1 MNLRKYIF
9 LALALGSLLS
19 CTDDKNKVDF
29 VLDENKIE
37 VEAAGGVEKIRL
49 NASER
54 WIASTDNPWIS
65 ISPANGV
72 GSVDCEFRI
81 DSALTVEPRRGVVRI
96 QNLVT
101 NEEQELV
108 IEQAGFPYEITVA
121 KSEVE
126 VENYDR
132 QENRYFDVVVKSNV
146 DFDVALPEDAEWLSN
161 DDYKLSLDRGVRP
174 REVKV
179 RFKWKINTTNAERL
193 AKVEFKPKQSVELS
207 QQDVLNVKQEAA
219 DPIIPDTRSGDSI
232 AILNIAR
239 SLGTLASWES
249 SEPMDMWDAV
259 TLWDETM
266 DGCTPDKVGRV
277 KRVEFTMF
285 NIKETLPFEV
295 RYLTAADELYFFGNS
310 NTFLLN
316 IDLGDDITELT
327 QLRRLTIGSY
337 GLISIPESF
346 KKLENLEYLNLC
358 ANNFQKVPAVLK
370 KENFPKL
377 RALVLNANQRSVVR
391 DLSNTTKTNIGGF
404 SDEASFPKHLLM
416 WDKLDTLILSVNY
429 LQGELPSLED
439 DPDFPTWT
447 AEEIESCDT
456 LPRALIGTPKVLP
469 TTKQFSINLNRL
481 SGNIPFWL
489 MYHPMLDWWVPY
501 SLVFPQEGRAA
512 DGTQAGFDNE
522 PASLRDYYY
531 KEPFYVNKKLANEVI
546 EDEYDENE

>member
-316 IDLGDDITELT
+316 IELGDDITELT

-370 KENFPKL
+370 KDNFPKL

-469 TTKQFSINLNRL
+469 TTKQLSINLNRL

-489 MYHPMLDWWVPY
+489 MYHPMLDWWAPY

>member
-1 MNLRKYIF
+1 MNLKKYIF
-9 LALALGSLLS
+9 LAFALLSLLS

-37 VEAAGGVEKIRL
+37 VTAAGGVKKIRL

-101 NEEQELV
+101 NQEQELI
-108 IEQAGFPYEITVA
+108 IEQEGFPYQITVA
-121 KSEVE
+121 QGDVA
-126 VENYDR
+126 VDNYDR
-132 QENRYFDVVVKSNV
+132 QENRYFDVVVKSNI
-146 DFDVALPEDAEWLSN
+146 DFDVVVPEDAEWLSN
-161 DDYKLSLDRGVRP
+161 EEYKLSLDRGVRP
-174 REVKV
+174 REVSV
-179 RFKWKINTTNAERL
+179 RFKWTVNTSADERL
-193 AKVEFKPKQSVELS
+193 AKVEFRPKQSVTLS
-207 QQDVLNVKQEAA
+207 ECDVLNVTQEAA
-219 DPIIPDTRSGDSI
+219 DPIVPDTRSGDSI
-232 AILNIAR
+232 ALLNIAR

-259 TLWDETM
+259 TLWDESM
-266 DGCTPDKVGRV
+266 DDCTPEKVGRV
-277 KRVEFTMF
+277 KRAEFTMF
-285 NIKETLPFEV
+285 RTAESLPFEV

-316 IDLGDDITELT
+316 IDLGDEITELT

-337 GLISIPESF
+337 GLVSIPESF
-346 KKLENLEYLNLC
+346 KNLQNLEYLNLC
-358 ANNFQKVPAVLK
+358 ANNFQTVPSVLTE
-370 KENFPKL
+370 ENFPKL

-404 SDEASFPKHLLM
+404 SDEESFPKRLLM

-439 DPDFPTWT
+439 DADFPTWT
-447 AEEIESCDT
+447 QEDIESCDT
-456 LPRALIGTPKVLP
+456 LPSILVGTPKVLP

-489 MYHPMLDWWVPY
+489 LYHPMLDWWTPY

-522 PASLRDYYY
+522 PATLRDYYY
-531 KEPFYVNKKLANEVI
+531 KHYVNKKLANVVEEEYP
-546 EDEYDENE
+546 EDE

>member
-1 MNLRKYIF
+1 MNLKKYIF
-9 LALALGSLLS
+9 LAFALLSLHS

-37 VEAAGGVEKIRL
+37 VTAAGGIKKIRL

-96 QNLVT
+96 QNLAT
-101 NEEQELV
+101 NQEQELI
-108 IEQAGFPYEITVA
+108 IEQEGFPYQITVA
-121 KSEVE
+121 QGDVA
-126 VENYDR
+126 VDNYDR
-132 QENRYFDVVVKSNV
+132 QENRYFDVVVKSNI
-146 DFDVALPEDAEWLSN
+146 DFDVVVPEDAEWLSN
-161 DDYKLSLDRGVRP
+161 EEYKLSLDRGVRP
-174 REVKV
+174 REVSV
-179 RFKWKINTTNAERL
+179 RFKWTVNTSADERL
-193 AKVEFKPKQSVELS
+193 AKVEFRPKQSVTLS
-207 QQDVLNVKQEAA
+207 ECDVLNVTQEAA
-219 DPIIPDTRSGDSI
+219 DPIVPDTRSGDSI
-232 AILNIAR
+232 ALLNIAR

-249 SEPMDMWDAV
+249 SEPMDMWDTI
-259 TLWDETM
+259 TLWDESM
-266 DGCTPDKVGRV
+266 DDCTPEKVGRV
-277 KRVEFTMF
+277 KRAEFTMF
-285 NIKETLPFEV
+285 RTAESLPFEV

-316 IDLGDDITELT
+316 IDLGDEITELT

-337 GLISIPESF
+337 GLVSIPESF
-346 KKLENLEYLNLC
+346 KNLQNLEYLNLC
-358 ANNFQKVPAVLK
+358 ANNFQTVPSVLTE
-370 KENFPKL
+370 ENFPKL

-404 SDEASFPKHLLM
+404 SDEESFPKRLLM

-439 DPDFPTWT
+439 DADFPTWT
-447 AEEIESCDT
+447 QEDIESCDT
-456 LPRALIGTPKVLP
+456 LPSILVGTPKVLP

-489 MYHPMLDWWVPY
+489 LYHPMLDWWTPY

-522 PASLRDYYY
+522 PATLRDYYY
-531 KEPFYVNKKLANEVI
+531 KHYVNKKLANVVEEEYP
-546 EDEYDENE
+546 EDE

>member
-1 MNLRKYIF
+1 MNLRKYIY

-316 IDLGDDITELT
+316 IELGDDITELT

-469 TTKQFSINLNRL
+469 TTKQLSINLNRL

-489 MYHPMLDWWVPY
+489 MYHPMLDWWAPY

>member
-1 MNLRKYIF
+1 
-9 LALALGSLLS
+9 
-19 CTDDKNKVDF
+19 
-29 VLDENKIE
+29 
-37 VEAAGGVEKIRL
+37 
-49 NASER
+49 
-54 WIASTDNPWIS
+54 
-65 ISPANGV
+65 
-72 GSVDCEFRI
+72 
-81 DSALTVEPRRGVVRI
+81 
-96 QNLVT
+96 
-101 NEEQELV
+101 
-108 IEQAGFPYEITVA
+108 
-121 KSEVE
+121 
-126 VENYDR
+126 
-132 QENRYFDVVVKSNV
+132 
-146 DFDVALPEDAEWLSN
+146 
-161 DDYKLSLDRGVRP
+161 
-174 REVKV
+174 
-179 RFKWKINTTNAERL
+179 
-193 AKVEFKPKQSVELS
+193 
-207 QQDVLNVKQEAA
+207 
-219 DPIIPDTRSGDSI
+219 
-232 AILNIAR
+232 
-239 SLGTLASWES
+239 
-249 SEPMDMWDAV
+249 MDMWDAV

-316 IDLGDDITELT
+316 IELGDDITELT

-370 KENFPKL
+370 KDNFPKL

-469 TTKQFSINLNRL
+469 TTKQLSINLNRL

-489 MYHPMLDWWVPY
+489 MYHPMLDWWAPY

>member
-9 LALALGSLLS
+9 LAFALGALLS
-19 CTDDKNKVDF
+19 CTDDKQRVDF
-29 VLDENKIE
+29 VLEENKIE
-37 VEAAGGVEKIRL
+37 VEAVGGVEKIKL

-72 GSVDCEFRI
+72 GSVECEFRI

-96 QNLVT
+96 QNLAT

-108 IEQAGFPYEITVA
+108 VEQKGFPYGITVA
-121 KSEVE
+121 KAEVA

-132 QENRYFDVVVKSNV
+132 PENRFFDVTIKSNIN
-146 DFDVALPEDAEWLSN
+146 FDVAIPEDAEWLTN

-179 RFKWKINTTNAERL
+179 RFKWNINTTTEERL
-193 AKVEFKPKQSVELS
+193 AKVEFLPKQSVELA
-207 QQDVLNVKQEAA
+207 QQDVLNVTQEAA
-219 DPIIPDTRSGDSI
+219 EKIIPDTRAGDSI
-232 AILNIAR
+232 ALLNIAR
-239 SLGTLASWES
+239 SLGTLSSWES
-249 SEPMDMWDAV
+249 SEPMDMWPYI
-259 TLWDETM
+259 TLWDESM
-266 DGCTPDKVGRV
+266 DDCTPEKVGRV
-277 KRVEFTMF
+277 KRAEFTMF
-285 NIKETLPFEV
+285 RTKESLPFEV
-295 RYLTAADELYFFGNS
+295 RYLTAADELYFFGNT

-316 IDLGDDITELT
+316 IELGDEITELT

-337 GLISIPESF
+337 GLISIPDSF
-346 KKLENLEYLNLC
+346 VKLQNLVHLDLC
-358 ANNFQKVPAVLK
+358 ANNFQTVPAVLN
-370 KENFPKL
+370 KENFPNL
-377 RALVLNANQRSVVR
+377 RSLVLNANQRSVVY

-404 SDEASFPKHLLM
+404 QDEEVFPKRLLM

-429 LQGELPSLED
+429 LHGELPDLMD
-439 DPDFPTWT
+439 DPDFPKWT
-447 AEEIESCDT
+447 EADIESCDT

-481 SGNIPFWL
+481 SGDAPFWL
-489 MYHPMLDWWVPY
+489 LYHPMLDWWTPY

-531 KEPFYVNKKLANEVI
+531 KEPYYVNKKQANMVLEG
-546 EDEYDENE
+546 ETEENE

>member
-9 LALALGSLLS
+9 LVFALGTLLS
-19 CTDDKNKVDF
+19 CTDDKNRVDF
-29 VLDENKIE
+29 ALDENKIE
-37 VEAAGGVEKIRL
+37 ISAAGGVEKIRL

-96 QNLVT
+96 QNLAT
-101 NEEQELV
+101 NEEQELI
-108 IEQAGFPYEITVA
+108 IEQEGFPYQITVA
-121 KSEVE
+121 KAEVD

-132 QENRYFDVVVKSNV
+132 QENRYFDVVVKSNI
-146 DFDVALPEDAEWLSN
+146 DFDVTLPEDVEWLSN
-161 DDYKLSLDRGVRP
+161 EDYTLSLDRGARP
-174 REVKV
+174 REVNV
-179 RFKWKINTTNAERL
+179 RFKWKINTTNEERL
-193 AKVEFKPKQSVELS
+193 AKVEFQPKQSVELAR
-207 QQDVLNVKQEAA
+207 QDVLNVKQEAA
-219 DPIIPDTRSGDSI
+219 DPIIPDTRAGDSI
-232 AILNIAR
+232 ALLNIAR

-249 SEPMDMWDAV
+249 SEPMDLWDAV

-266 DGCTPDKVGRV
+266 ENCTPDKVGRV
-277 KRVEFTMF
+277 KRAEFTMF
-285 NIKETLPFEV
+285 STKETLPFEV

-316 IDLGDDITELT
+316 IELGDDISNLT

-337 GLISIPESF
+337 GLVSIPDSF
-346 KKLENLEYLNLC
+346 AELKNLEYLNLC
-358 ANNFQKVPAVLK
+358 ANNFQTIPEVLT
-370 KENFPKL
+370 KENFPNL
-377 RALVLNANQRSVVR
+377 RSLVLNANQRSVVR

-404 SDEASFPKHLLM
+404 SDEAAFPKHLLL

-439 DPDFPTWT
+439 DADFPTWT
-447 AEEIESCDT
+447 EADIESCDT
-456 LPRALIGTPKVLP
+456 LPAILIGTPKVLP

-489 MYHPMLDWWVPY
+489 LYHPMLDWWTPY

-522 PASLRDYYY
+522 PANLRDYYY
-531 KEPFYVNKKLANEVI
+531 KEYVNKKLANVVE
-546 EDEYDENE
+546 EDENEENE

>member
-1 MNLRKYIF
+1 MNLRKYIY

-316 IDLGDDITELT
+316 IELGDDITELT

-469 TTKQFSINLNRL
+469 TTKQLSINLNRL

-489 MYHPMLDWWVPY
+489 MYHPMLDWWAPY
-501 SLVFPQEGRAA
+501 SLVFPQRVELQMVRRRASIMSRRA
-512 DGTQAGFDNE
+512 FVTTTIK
-522 PASLRDYYY
+522 SHSM
-531 KEPFYVNKKLANEVI
+531 
-546 EDEYDENE
+546 

>member
-37 VEAAGGVEKIRL
+37 VTAAGGVKKIRL

-101 NEEQELV
+101 NQEQELI
-108 IEQAGFPYEITVA
+108 IEQEGFPYQITVA
-121 KSEVE
+121 QGDVA
-126 VENYDR
+126 VDNYDR
-132 QENRYFDVVVKSNV
+132 QENRYFDVVVKSNI
-146 DFDVALPEDAEWLSN
+146 DFDVVVPEDAEWLSN
-161 DDYKLSLDRGVRP
+161 EEYKLSLDRGVRP
-174 REVKV
+174 REVSV
-179 RFKWKINTTNAERL
+179 RFKWTVNTSADERL
-193 AKVEFKPKQSVELS
+193 AKVEFRPKQSVTLS
-207 QQDVLNVKQEAA
+207 ECDVLNVTQEAA
-219 DPIIPDTRSGDSI
+219 DPIVPDTRSGDSI
-232 AILNIAR
+232 ALLNIAR

-259 TLWDETM
+259 TLWDESM
-266 DGCTPDKVGRV
+266 DDCTPEKVGRV
-277 KRVEFTMF
+277 KRAEFTMF
-285 NIKETLPFEV
+285 RTAESLPFEV

-316 IDLGDDITELT
+316 IDLGDEITELT

-337 GLISIPESF
+337 GLVSIPESF
-346 KKLENLEYLNLC
+346 KNLQNLEYLNLC
-358 ANNFQKVPAVLK
+358 ANNFQTVPSVLTE
-370 KENFPKL
+370 ENFPKL

-404 SDEASFPKHLLM
+404 SDEESFPKRLLM

-439 DPDFPTWT
+439 DADFPTWT
-447 AEEIESCDT
+447 QEDIESCDT
-456 LPRALIGTPKVLP
+456 LPSILVGTPKVLP

-489 MYHPMLDWWVPY
+489 LYHPMLDWWTPY

-522 PASLRDYYY
+522 PATLRDYYY
-531 KEPFYVNKKLANEVI
+531 KHYVNKKLANVVEEEYP
-546 EDEYDENE
+546 EDE

>member
-358 ANNFQKVPAVLK
+358 ANNFQKVPAVLT

-429 LQGELPSLED
+429 LQGELPSLEE

-489 MYHPMLDWWVPY
+489 MYHPMLDWWAPY

>member
-219 DPIIPDTRSGDSI
+219 DPIIVR
-232 AILNIAR
+232 
-239 SLGTLASWES
+239 
-249 SEPMDMWDAV
+249 V
-259 TLWDETM
+259 TQ
-266 DGCTPDKVGRV
+266 
-277 KRVEFTMF
+277 
-285 NIKETLPFEV
+285 
-295 RYLTAADELYFFGNS
+295 S
-310 NTFLLN
+310 
-316 IDLGDDITELT
+316 
-327 QLRRLTIGSY
+327 
-337 GLISIPESF
+337 
-346 KKLENLEYLNLC
+346 
-358 ANNFQKVPAVLK
+358 
-370 KENFPKL
+370 
-377 RALVLNANQRSVVR
+377 
-391 DLSNTTKTNIGGF
+391 
-404 SDEASFPKHLLM
+404 
-416 WDKLDTLILSVNY
+416 
-429 LQGELPSLED
+429 
-439 DPDFPTWT
+439 
-447 AEEIESCDT
+447 
-456 LPRALIGTPKVLP
+456 
-469 TTKQFSINLNRL
+469 QF
-481 SGNIPFWL
+481 
-489 MYHPMLDWWVPY
+489 
-501 SLVFPQEGRAA
+501 
-512 DGTQAGFDNE
+512 
-522 PASLRDYYY
+522 
-531 KEPFYVNKKLANEVI
+531 
-546 EDEYDENE
+546 

>member
-1 MNLRKYIF
+1 MNLKKYIF
-9 LALALGSLLS
+9 LAFALLSLHS

-37 VEAAGGVEKIRL
+37 VTAAGGVKKIRL

-81 DSALTVEPRRGVVRI
+81 DSALTVESRRGVVRI
-96 QNLVT
+96 QNLAT
-101 NEEQELV
+101 NQEQELI
-108 IEQAGFPYEITVA
+108 IEQEGFPYQITVA
-121 KSEVE
+121 QGDVA
-126 VENYDR
+126 VDNYDR
-132 QENRYFDVVVKSNV
+132 QENRYFDVVVKSNI
-146 DFDVALPEDAEWLSN
+146 DFDVVVPEDAEWLSN
-161 DDYKLSLDRGVRP
+161 EEYKLSLDRGVRP
-174 REVKV
+174 REVSV
-179 RFKWKINTTNAERL
+179 RFKWTVNTSADERL
-193 AKVEFKPKQSVELS
+193 AKVEFRPKQSVTLS
-207 QQDVLNVKQEAA
+207 ECDVLNVTQEAA
-219 DPIIPDTRSGDSI
+219 DPIVPDTRSGDSI
-232 AILNIAR
+232 ALLNIAR

-249 SEPMDMWDAV
+249 SEPMDMWDTV
-259 TLWDETM
+259 TLWDESM
-266 DGCTPDKVGRV
+266 DDCTPEKVGRV
-277 KRVEFTMF
+277 KRAEFTMF
-285 NIKETLPFEV
+285 RTAESLPFEV

-316 IDLGDDITELT
+316 IDLGDEITELT

-337 GLISIPESF
+337 GLVSIPESF
-346 KKLENLEYLNLC
+346 KNLQNLEYLNLC
-358 ANNFQKVPAVLK
+358 ANNFQTVPSVLTE
-370 KENFPKL
+370 ENFPKL

-404 SDEASFPKHLLM
+404 SDEESFPKRLLM

-439 DPDFPTWT
+439 DADFPTWT
-447 AEEIESCDT
+447 QEDIESCDT
-456 LPRALIGTPKVLP
+456 LPSILVGTPKVLP

-489 MYHPMLDWWVPY
+489 LYHPMLDWWTPY

-522 PASLRDYYY
+522 PATLRDYYY
-531 KEPFYVNKKLANEVI
+531 KHYVNKKLANVVEEEYP
-546 EDEYDENE
+546 EDE